1 MRRFFAG
8 LALLGLLSISPLSA
22 DDRVFPPGAA
32 IHPLCFDQ
40 LLNGLTGDSPF
51 GPVICDSMPG
61 KYPVFIFPGHD
72 AADLTY
78 TAQRVSDEGYNQ
90 GFIAYAVAGH
100 WPSKTGNDKWTLFE
114 VTAGNGLG
122 NLSSSIWLLLQ
133 PDGTQVVKPLLYVPG
148 GDRCNDGALRV
159 SEVGSERLIFLSA
172 ATPFRLLNPT
182 RLNEWRLFM
191 QQHERQQEQ
200 DSTSAQP
207 QPPFM
212 DWKPYVDVANDAG
225 ACAGGVIKSYNFQTD
240 TLDVLGVRID
250 PRAFLGVH
258 QGSKQ
263 ACIND
268 WLKSQDRFRSRG
280 VQDLDL
286 DEWDAMLST
295 LEPACAQTTAGN
307 HH

>member
-1 MRRFFAG
+1 MRLFFAG
-8 LALLGLLSISPLSA
+8 LALLGLLSTPTQSA

-40 LLNGLTGDSPF
+40 LLSSLTGESPF
-51 GPVICDSMPG
+51 GPVTCDGMPG
-61 KYPVFIFPGHD
+61 KHPVFIFPGQD

-78 TAQRVSDEGYNQ
+78 TAQRVTAEGYSP

-114 VTAGNGLG
+114 VTAANGFGSLR
-122 NLSSSIWLLLQ
+122 SSIWLLLRPQ
-133 PDGTQVVKPLLYVPG
+133 GKQVVKPLLYVPG

-159 SEVGSERLIFLSA
+159 SEVGADRLVFLSA

-191 QQHERQQEQ
+191 QQHAANQGKQNAESQGANNQ
-200 DSTSAQP
+200 S

-212 DWKPYVDVANDAG
+212 DWKPYLDVANDAS
-225 ACAGGVIKSYNFQTD
+225 ACAGGVIKSYNFKTD
-240 TLDVLGVRID
+240 TLNVLGVRID
-250 PRAFLGVH
+250 PGAFMSAQ
-258 QGSKQ
+258 QGTKQ
-263 ACIND
+263 ACINN
-268 WLKSQDRFRSRG
+268 WLKAQDRFRKDG

-286 DEWDAMLST
+286 DEWDSMLQT
-295 LEPACAQTTAGN
+295 LEPACAQP
-307 HH
+307 

>member
-1 MRRFFAG
+1 MRRYFMG
-8 LALLGLLSISPLSA
+8 LALSSLLSISPLEA

-40 LLNGLTGDSPF
+40 LLSGLTGDSPF
-51 GPVICDSMPG
+51 SPVTCDGMPG
-61 KYPVFIFPGHD
+61 KYPVFIFPGQD

-78 TAQRVSDEGYNQ
+78 TAQRLTDEGYSR

-100 WPSKTGNDKWTLFE
+100 WPSKTGKDKWTLFE
-114 VTAGNGLG
+114 VTAANGYGTLR
-122 NLSSSIWLLLQ
+122 SSIWLLLHPQ
-133 PDGTQVVKPLLYVPG
+133 GKKVVKPLLYVPG

-159 SEVGSERLIFLSA
+159 SEVGAERLVYLSA

-191 QQHERQQEQ
+191 LQHA
-200 DSTSAQP
+200 DSRPGKVAGGSGKP
-207 QPPFM
+207 QAPFL
-212 DWKPYVDVANDAG
+212 DWKPYLDVANDAG
-225 ACAGGVIKSYNFQTD
+225 ACAGGIIKSYNFKTD

-250 PRAFLGVH
+250 PSAFLSAQ
-258 QGSKQ
+258 QGTKQ

-268 WLKSQDRFRSRG
+268 WLKAQDRFRNKG

-286 DEWDAMLST
+286 EEWDSMLST
-295 LEPACAQTTAGN
+295 LEPACAQ
-307 HH
+307 H